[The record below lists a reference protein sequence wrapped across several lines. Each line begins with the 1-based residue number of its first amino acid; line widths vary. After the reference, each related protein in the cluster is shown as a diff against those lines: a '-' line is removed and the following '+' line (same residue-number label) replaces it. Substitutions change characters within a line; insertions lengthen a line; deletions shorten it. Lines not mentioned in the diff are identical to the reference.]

1 MCKHNSKCITCRKV
15 RSATQGQKMAD
26 LPFDRLEPSPPFSY
40 SAVDFFGP
48 FYVKEGRKELKRY
61 GVLFTCMACRAV
73 HIETANCLDT
83 SSFLS
88 AYRRFIGR
96 RGPVRQVRCDQGPN
110 FVGAK
115 SEYERN
121 REIINNDKI
130 RQELMK
136 DQCDWIVFKMNVPN
150 ASHMGGV
157 WERQIRTVRNV
168 LTVLLDQHGA

>member
-1 MCKHNSKCITCRKV
+1 MSKYISKWITCRKV
-15 RSATQGQKMAD
+15 RSETQRQKMAD

-83 SSFLS
+83 RSFLS
-88 AYRRFIGR
+88 GDRRFIGR
-96 RGPVRQVRCDQGPN
+96 RGPVRQLRYDKGTN

-115 SEYERN
+115 SEYLCFL
-121 REIINNDKI
+121 
-130 RQELMK
+130 Q
-136 DQCDWIVFKMNVPN
+136 
-150 ASHMGGV
+150 
-157 WERQIRTVRNV
+157 
-168 LTVLLDQHGA
+168 